1 MTRPSSLSKRMSE
14 NAEPL
19 TEGAQS
25 QTTSVFAALTVQHR
39 LLSLGDYKYEI
50 FLNLAYGMRAKNGKN
65 SILIMEKMS
74 LKMLEDVS

>member
-1 MTRPSSLSKRMSE
+1 MTKPSSLRKRMSE

-39 LLSLGDYKYEI
+39 HLSLGDYKYGI
-50 FLNLAYGMRAKNGKN
+50 FLNFVYGSRAKNGTN
-65 SILIMEKMS
+65 STLKMEK
-74 LKMLEDVS
+74 K